1 MLSSRRASPDLFVS
15 LLQVIS
21 WAKARVK
28 AEWRGS
34 RPTRCSNIVRT
45 WRTLH
50 LGFGSNSHRLHLAPA
65 IEEEERFEVLE
76 AEEQEAS
83 EEEWLDEVVV
93 ERWEEVCRGLVD
105 PLFHL
110 LDLLQ
115 CVLVNL
121 LCRLLQAPPF

>member
-1 MLSSRRASPDLFVS
+1 VA
-15 LLQVIS
+15 
-21 WAKARVK
+21 
-28 AEWRGS
+28 
-34 RPTRCSNIVRT
+34 
-45 WRTLH
+45 
-50 LGFGSNSHRLHLAPA
+50 
-65 IEEEERFEVLE
+65 E

-105 PLFHL
+105 PLFHP